1 MWRQSV
7 TTGWGWQ
14 LKRAWFSFNF
24 SFHTICS
31 LQLFPRGLSTR
42 RKSVG
47 KMKKKN
53 REIKKR
59 IKIIWLICNKV
70 VFLCLCHLNGLP
82 NNLSCNWIFT
92 TWIWISQQLFSKKHH
107 IFCSFYSTNI
117 ALKCNKYWM
126 RLSMISW
133 IIKTEVTTTTTFI
146 LPSKITST
154 NTIINNISKYLE
166 GTGTW
171 NNHRAN

>member
-14 LKRAWFSFNF
+14 LKKAWFSFNF
-24 SFHTICS
+24 SFHTTCS
-31 LQLFPRGLSTR
+31 LQLFPHGLSTR

-59 IKIIWLICNKV
+59 IQIICLICNKV

-92 TWIWISQQLFSKKHH
+92 TWIWISQQLFSKNT
-107 IFCSFYSTNI
+107 IFS
-117 ALKCNKYWM
+117 AL
-126 RLSMISW
+126 SIQP
-133 IIKTEVTTTTTFI
+133 I
-146 LPSKITST
+146 LHWEPRRGLLTVITHGQLWLTPTST
-154 NTIINNISKYLE
+154 LIILDITKTSSNNCL
-166 GTGTW
+166 
-171 NNHRAN
+171 